1 MTAGRAPHLVGF
13 HCGVDVEVVSVD
25 GQGNPLHGE
34 LFVASN
40 TAHPTDIDPR
50 LQRGELPSSKKEI
63 EPADFT
69 LSDQIWTIETDP
81 HLAAIEPEGTT
92 VAYGPAKERDLED
105 KFQGVGGSTAD
116 RYLANK
122 AGKGTY
128 GMKSEASLAPVVVSL
143 AAGARFSTVTFDSQF
158 FDITWHGEQSPVSEK
173 RFELPETSDYKWF
186 VSATTGG
193 KVDTLKSCSSGDES
207 DNKCTLLLASER
219 AGGRR
224 RYLAVGFGP
233 PA

>member
-1 MTAGRAPHLVGF
+1 MHTLLSGATAPSTTIPSVAGVWSVLLARGRRRRYADDRYVEASRIILTAGRAPHLVGF

-116 RYLANK
+116 R
-122 AGKGTY
+122 
-128 GMKSEASLAPVVVSL
+128 
-143 AAGARFSTVTFDSQF
+143 
-158 FDITWHGEQSPVSEK
+158 
-173 RFELPETSDYKWF
+173 
-186 VSATTGG
+186 
-193 KVDTLKSCSSGDES
+193 
-207 DNKCTLLLASER
+207 
-219 AGGRR
+219 
-224 RYLAVGFGP
+224 
-233 PA
+233 